1 MGWLQKLRLRLG
13 LVKHVAQRHGV
24 SHLVAFKKASEK
36 AWGPLHWRPQTGRAH
51 HNRHAPRSEAVTLE
65 AVQCAAWGCAPA
77 RMHIITQNVAVG
89 RFKVHQA
96 CRGISW
102 AGRLQ
107 MQPEELQLLRVK
119 GGTEEIES
127 GADPL

>member
-1 MGWLQKLRLRLG
+1 MWHS
-13 LVKHVAQRHGV
+13 VTA

-36 AWGPLHWRPQTGRAH
+36 AWVRCTGVLKLGEPI

-96 CRGISW
+96 CRASPGL
-102 AGRLQ
+102 AGFKCS
-107 MQPEELQLLRVK
+107 PEELQLLRVK
-119 GGTEEIES
+119 GGPKKSSLVRIHCEELS
-127 GADPL
+127 K